1 VSRRVSLPGA
11 DELFRRTS
19 GADAASDVG
28 TGAES
33 GAGAPS
39 QARRTRPPLAA
50 APAPV
55 ELPDEPAEQPAPE
68 QLTPGQA
75 QAASAQAA
83 SAQAASATYE
93 SRPRRTPSGRVRHD
107 EKMTVYVTAD
117 ELLEIEHARLVLRRT
132 VGSAVDRGRLVRA
145 AVAMALAD
153 LDEHGNDSEL
163 VRRLSES

>member
-19 GADAASDVG
+19 EADAGAAGGSDTG
-28 TGAES
+28 TGAQ
-33 GAGAPS
+33 PS
-39 QARRTRPPLAA
+39 ARRARPPLAA

-55 ELPDEPAEQPAPE
+55 EVPDEPAERPAPAPREAE
-68 QLTPGQA
+68 QKT
-75 QAASAQAA
+75 
-83 SAQAASATYE
+83 
-93 SRPRRTPSGRVRHD
+93 RPRRTPSGRVRHD

-153 LDEHGNDSEL
+153 LDEHGDDSEL
-163 VRRLSES
+163 VRRLNES